1 MNPEIKKIL
10 VPIDFSDYS
19 KNAFRYSIEF
29 CKCFEPEIILIY
41 VIEPVVYPP
50 DFSLGQIAF
59 PTVDMQLDKRAQE
72 ELDKLAKS
80 EIPAGQKIRTI
91 VKTGKP
97 YIEIVDTAYDED
109 VDLIIISS
117 HGHSGVQHIL
127 FGSTAEKVV
136 RRAPCPVLTVRDP
149 VKGFSYKDAK

>member
-1 MNPEIKKIL
+1 MNPDIKKIL

-29 CKCFEPEIILIY
+29 CKCFGSEIILIY

-59 PTVDMQLDKRAQE
+59 PTVDMQLDKRAEE
-72 ELDKLAKS
+72 ELEKLAKA
-80 EIPAGQKIRTI
+80 EIPAGQRIRTI

-97 YIEIVDTAYDED
+97 FIEIVDTAYDED